1 MQASCQSTVTC
12 SLLSRPIAVA
22 MDKRP
27 RRRRDDDESFLRF
40 WNDGKPVPS
49 GRSGDEDASKENVA
63 PAAGAGNGA
72 ASASREAER
81 VERPHS
87 WRRLRSRVSVPY
99 RPLRVGRPPLQAS
112 VDNPAAAAAATGPS
126 VKEVHTP
133 EHRSTPFRRPGAP
146 LPARIRSAVRRA
158 VRRQRLV
165 SESHQGRR
173 LSFFRVGAQDEV
185 DALAQRLEGLTL
197 EERPRESDFD
207 LQEEFMANLRL
218 TEEQPCFQVR
228 EGFLQLRQDEITAD
242 RRRDFVDWM
251 VTFHQLFDFV
261 DDVLFYAIDLLDRF
275 LEVSLCGRLMV
286 IYDFTLSS

>member
-1 MQASCQSTVTC
+1 MILEVLQKSKGTLQGLDEIWTTPILTPLAGGQEIALRVRRTQKVPDLLDIRTSGTLPKSNLRLCRRGCLFFFSSSIHRVQASFQSTVTC

-27 RRRRDDDESFLRF
+27 RRRPRDDDESFLRF

-112 VDNPAAAAAATGPS
+112 VDNSAAAAAATGPS

-133 EHRSTPFRRPGAP
+133 ERRSTPFRRPGAP

-158 VRRQRLV
+158 VRRQRLRERV
-165 SESHQGRR
+165 SSRPSAFVLPSWSPRR
-173 LSFFRVGAQDEV
+173 SRRACAASRGLDPRRASSGERFRSPGGVHG
-185 DALAQRLEGLTL
+185 
-197 EERPRESDFD
+197 
-207 LQEEFMANLRL
+207 
-218 TEEQPCFQVR
+218 
-228 EGFLQLRQDEITAD
+228 
-242 RRRDFVDWM
+242 
-251 VTFHQLFDFV
+251 
-261 DDVLFYAIDLLDRF
+261 
-275 LEVSLCGRLMV
+275 
-286 IYDFTLSS
+286 